1 MWRLSAC
8 TRQAPGS
15 FAARMK
21 RFSGWLIGRHATEWD
36 RQTLINHGGSGRAGS
51 LRGDG
56 ALPTEFP
63 MTAHF
68 GRACIYDGQQRL
80 EDRAQQERAGQGA
93 SAFTPWLHSIHALFQ
108 HLPFLTVIESYEI
121 VFLFYVAAGLGSK
134 LKHTSSWRPRASHV
148 TGTKWHWW
156 NLFFLWYWLWGL
168 TSASPF
174 PTLTA
179 IFYVSFCCHSYK

>member
-8 TRQAPGS
+8 TRQPPGS
-15 FAARMK
+15 FAASMK
-21 RFSGWLIGRHATEWD
+21 RFSGWLIGRHGTEWD
-36 RQTLINHGGSGRAGS
+36 RQTLIDHGGSGRAGS

-80 EDRAQQERAGQGA
+80 YDRAHQERAVQGA
-93 SAFTPWLHSIHALFQ
+93 AAFTSWLHSIHALFQ
-108 HLPFLTVIESYEI
+108 HLPFLTLIESYEI
-121 VFLFYVAAGLGSK
+121 VFLFYVAAGLCRGWVNANK
-134 LKHTSSWRPRASHV
+134 LKRTSSWCPGASSF

-156 NLFFLWYWLWGL
+156 IIFFL
-168 TSASPF
+168 
-174 PTLTA
+174 
-179 IFYVSFCCHSYK
+179 